1 MSQHNLKIAN
11 DYEVEDMSEQVR
23 QRTWARM
30 FADAGRGLAVAF
42 RGEINFFV
50 HLFIAMIAGV
60 AGGIIGMTD
69 ERWCIYILCVTV
81 VLAAELFNT
90 SIEHMARAVTR
101 EENPEVRN
109 ALDIASA
116 GVLLAAIGAACV
128 GVLMIAWPFTVFL
141 RK

>member
-1 MSQHNLKIAN
+1 MSQHSLRIAN
-11 DYEVEDMSEQVR
+11 DFEEPEVSDQPRV
-23 QRTWARM
+23 RTWTRM
-30 FADAGRGLAVAF
+30 FADAGRGLVVAV

-50 HLFIAMIAGV
+50 HLFIAMLAGV

-69 ERWCIYILCVTV
+69 ERWAIYILCVTV

-90 SIEHMARAVTR
+90 AIEHLARAVSR
-101 EENPEVRN
+101 EENPEIRN
-109 ALDIASA
+109 ALDVASA